1 MNMHVDQSRFPRL
14 ALALILVA
22 SFMVVLDFSIVNVAL
37 ASIESEL
44 GLAATTVQWVVTGYA
59 IAFGGLL
66 ILGGRAA
73 DLFGRR
79 RVLITG
85 LLIFSAASLAGGLA
99 YDPLLLIA
107 ARAVQGAGAALIA
120 PAAFSLIT
128 AGFDEGPARTRAL
141 GMYGATASIG
151 FVAGQVLGGVLVQFT
166 SWRSVFLVNV
176 PVGLFAALVTPK
188 LLAESRR
195 HDAKRRLDAGG
206 AVLITAAMVAL
217 VFALS
222 QGDDFGWT
230 SPAVLVSLAL
240 SCISAAAFFFVERH
254 HPEPL
259 IRSDLMRQSSLRTAG
274 ALNLLVGLWNAGEML
289 VLSLYFQQVLGESP
303 LVTGLA
309 IAPQGVIGFTAGAFG
324 ARLAGRI
331 GVGRVLVL
339 TTISAVVGFLFLTQ
353 LPASGGY
360 SPLFAAVMLIGF
372 GTAGT
377 AFGTMVIASGGVA
390 LADQGVVG
398 GVINTSRQ
406 IGAAIGAALLPAIA
420 ISVNHTGA
428 TAGVAGDRAAMLA
441 GAVAAMLAIVVA
453 WRARQAIPAIRRGST
468 TSDREQ
474 LARRHPHVEAVQ

>member
-1 MNMHVDQSRFPRL
+1 M
-14 ALALILVA
+14 
-22 SFMVVLDFSIVNVAL
+22 
-37 ASIESEL
+37 
-44 GLAATTVQWVVTGYA
+44 
-59 IAFGGLL
+59 
-66 ILGGRAA
+66 
-73 DLFGRR
+73 
-79 RVLITG
+79 LITG

-99 YDPLLLIA
+99 YDPVLLIA
-107 ARAVQGAGAALIA
+107 SRAVQGAGAALVA

-151 FVAGQVLGGVLVQFT
+151 FVSGQVLGGVLVQFT
-166 SWRSVFLVNV
+166 SWRAVFLVNV
-176 PVGLFAALVTPK
+176 PVGLLAAIVAPK

-195 HDAKRRLDAGG
+195 SSTNRRLDLGG

-222 QGDDFGWT
+222 QGDALGWT
-230 SPAVLVSLAL
+230 SPAVMASLAL
-240 SCISAAAFFFVERH
+240 SCIAAVAFTLVEHH
-254 HPEPL
+254 HPDPL
-259 IRSDLMRQSSLRTAG
+259 VRGDLMRLSSLRTAG

-289 VLSLYFQQVLGESP
+289 VLSLYFQQVLGQSP

-339 TTISAVVGFLFLTQ
+339 TTISATLGFLVLTQ
-353 LPASGGY
+353 LPATGGY

-390 LADQGVVG
+390 HADQGVIG

-420 ISVNHTGA
+420 ISVNQTGT
-428 TAGVAGDRAAMLA
+428 TAGVNGDRAAMLG

-453 WRARQAIPAIRRGST
+453 WRARKAIPAIPREST
-468 TSDREQ
+468 TTKREQ
-474 LARRHPHVEAVQ
+474 PAGRRRHLEAAR